1 MATLKYRIAELN
13 VLMTTNNDTVLKQG
27 EKYRFDFDGEA
38 DIDINIP
45 EDIIQKQMI
54 KMGCTYE
61 VCEYLLTGSL
71 FYRYLL
77 KYNGFVMHSSAICY
91 DGRAYLFSAPCGTGK
106 STHTSLWQKYLGED
120 KVVYINDD
128 KPAIRKIDGVFYA
141 YGTPWSGKEDL
152 SANIKA
158 QLGGITYI
166 SRADVP
172 SIKRVDTVDAVKN
185 LLWQTARPYSQK
197 GMNRML
203 SLFEELIEQVPI
215 YEMECNISEESFR
228 LSMETLTQGQE
239 NNGKQ
244 N

>member
-1 MATLKYRIAELN
+1 MATIKCRIAELN
-13 VLMTTNNDTVLKQG
+13 VLITTDNATVLKQS

-38 DIDINIP
+38 DIDISVP
-45 EDIIQKQMI
+45 KDVIQQQMI

-71 FYRYLL
+71 FYRWLL

-158 QLGGITYI
+158 PLGGITYI
-166 SRADVP
+166 SRADEP

-197 GMNRML
+197 GMNKML

-215 YEMECNISEESFR
+215 YEMGCNISEESFR

-239 NNGKQ
+239 NNGK
-244 N
+244 

>member
-1 MATLKYRIAELN
+1 
-13 VLMTTNNDTVLKQG
+13 
-27 EKYRFDFDGEA
+27 
-38 DIDINIP
+38 
-45 EDIIQKQMI
+45 
-54 KMGCTYE
+54 
-61 VCEYLLTGSL
+61 
-71 FYRYLL
+71 
-77 KYNGFVMHSSAICY
+77 MHSSAICY

-158 QLGGITYI
+158 PLGGITYI
-166 SRADVP
+166 SRADEP
-172 SIKRVDTVDAVKN
+172 SIKRIDTVDAVKN

-197 GMNRML
+197 GMNKML

-215 YEMECNISEESFR
+215 YEMGCDVSEESFR